1 MIKKYLLFSLA
12 LGLFLLA
19 IIGCSSRAKAPQTTP
34 PPPPSDSKTQPTQKP
49 VEINPPQAAPTEAQL
64 PKLSDLESEK
74 PKVGEEQLEKTSI
87 NEKEA
92 SALFEAALSAYQES
106 QAAWEK
112 GDFDSC
118 LSCLDETYRSILK
131 IKLPSDSPLLQEKND
146 LRHLVAQRIQ
156 EIYATRL
163 VTAGDNHKTI
173 PLVENSYVK
182 REIESFQAGERKSFE
197 ETYRISGLYRGMV
210 LEELRNA
217 GLPEELSWLPLIESW
232 FRTRALSRA
241 RALGMWQFISSTGYR
256 FGLKRDRWVDERMD
270 PLKST
275 RAAIKY
281 LTELHGFFGE
291 WTTAL
296 AGYNCGEINVQNV
309 IRTQH
314 IDYLDNFWDLYARL
328 PVETARYVPRLIAAL
343 LIINNPE
350 KYGFNLPAP
359 EQPLSFEIVGI
370 NHPFKL
376 SALSTAMGLE
386 PNMLAFYNPELRQDA
401 TPEYEYQLKVPPGYS
416 EKVTELVAS
425 MPRWIPPE
433 YLYNFHYVKSGET
446 LGIIAARYR
455 TSVATLMHLNNM
467 RTTLIR
473 PGQRIKIIGGA
484 KSSDGAAPKGNQT
497 QSQVQGRAVAPA
509 YAPGEK
515 VNYTVK
521 EGEYLYLLAQ
531 NFKTTIEDIKKDNN
545 LAGDALVPG
554 QNLVI
559 RAGGAEAE
567 AVYKVTD
574 GDTLVSIA
582 QKFGMGLNTLLALN
596 NLSPDSKIYAG
607 QELRVQAKK

>member
-1 MIKKYLLFSLA
+1 MIRKIIVLSLA
-12 LGLFLLA
+12 SALA
-19 IIGCSSRAKAPQTTP
+19 ILVLAGCSSKAKAPQTTP
-34 PPPPSDSKTQPTQKP
+34 PSPPTASVEQPAQKP
-49 VEINPPQAAPTEAQL
+49 PEAKPVRPVLTVDQL
-64 PKLSDLESEK
+64 PNLSELEAEK
-74 PKVGEEQLEKTSI
+74 PKPAEDDETSSI
-87 NEKEA
+87 SEKEA
-92 SALFEAALSAYQES
+92 SALLEAALSSYQDS
-106 QAAWEK
+106 QTAWEK
-112 GDFDSC
+112 GEFDTC

-131 IKLPSDSPLLQEKND
+131 IKLPPESPLLQEKND

-173 PLVENSYVK
+173 PLIENNYVK
-182 REIESFQAGERKSFE
+182 REIESFQTVERKYFE
-197 ETYRISGLYRGMV
+197 ETYRLSGLYRGMIV
-210 LEELRNA
+210 EELKKA
-217 GLPEELSWLPLIESW
+217 GVPEELSWLPLIESW

-270 PLKST
+270 PFKST
-275 RAAIKY
+275 QAAIKY

-296 AGYNCGEINVQNV
+296 AGYNCGEITVQNV

-350 KYGFNLPAP
+350 KYGFNLPTP
-359 EQPLSFEIVGI
+359 EQPLGFETVTIA
-370 NHPFKL
+370 HPFKL

-401 TPEYEYQLKVPPGYS
+401 TPEYEYQLKVPPGCG
-416 EKVTELVAS
+416 EKASGLVAS

-455 TSVATLMHLNNM
+455 TSVASLMHLNNM
-467 RTTLIR
+467 RSTLIR
-473 PGQRIKIIGGA
+473 PGQKIKIVGA
-484 KSSDGAAPKGNQT
+484 TKPSEGTSTKPNQAQGKGQEAT
-497 QSQVQGRAVAPA
+497 PS
-509 YAPGEK
+509 YAPGET
-515 VNYTVK
+515 VSYTVK
-521 EGEYLYLLAQ
+521 AGEYLYMLAQ
-531 NFKTTIEDIKKDNN
+531 NFKTTIEDIKRDNN

-554 QNLVI
+554 QKLVI
-559 RAGGAEAE
+559 RAGGTETAS
-567 AVYKVTD
+567 VYTVVE
-574 GDTLVSIA
+574 GDTPATIA
-582 QKFGMGLNTLLALN
+582 QKFGMSLETLLTLN
-596 NLSPDSKIYAG
+596 NLTADSKIFPG
-607 QELRVQAKK
+607 QTLRVQAKK